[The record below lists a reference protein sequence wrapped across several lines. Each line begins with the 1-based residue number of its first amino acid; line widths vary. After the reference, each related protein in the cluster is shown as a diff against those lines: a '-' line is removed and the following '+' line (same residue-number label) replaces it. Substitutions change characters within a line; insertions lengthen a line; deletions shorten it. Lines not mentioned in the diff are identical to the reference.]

1 MSYTYISKF
10 VENPDAVF
18 NRLWNELD
26 WERHGSTPRREYY
39 SNDNGAPY
47 TYGNPKFARTY
58 IAKPWHS
65 DVIAIRTAL
74 ETLLDAKMDVCF
86 INGYE
91 DHRDHLGWHADD
103 SPEMDDDRPIVTVSF
118 GAERFIWFRENSN
131 IDVVDK
137 VLLENGSACIM
148 LPGMQD
154 THMHRIPKHDR
165 ECGPRI
171 SLTFRG
177 YVEAS

>member
-1 MSYTYISKF
+1 MSYRYISNF
-10 VENPDAVF
+10 VDKPNEVF
-18 NRLWNELD
+18 ERLWNELD

-39 SNDNGAPY
+39 SNDNGKPY

-58 IAKPWHS
+58 EAKPWHK
-65 DVIAIRTAL
+65 DVSEIRWVL
-74 ETLLDAKMDVCF
+74 EKLLNTKLDVCF

-103 SPEMDDDRPIVTVSF
+103 SPEMDDNRPIVTVSF
-118 GAERFIWFRENSN
+118 GAERYIWFRKNSEPENVKK
-131 IDVVDK
+131 I
-137 VLLENGSACIM
+137 LLENGSACIM

-171 SLTFRG
+171 SLTYRG
-177 YVEAS
+177 YID

>member
-1 MSYTYISKF
+1 MSYRYISKF
-10 VENPDAVF
+10 VDKPNEVF
-18 NRLWNELD
+18 ERLWNELD
-26 WERHGSTPRREYY
+26 WERHGSTPRRECY
-39 SNDNGAPY
+39 SNDNGKPY

-58 IAKPWHS
+58 EAKPWHK
-65 DVIAIRTAL
+65 DVLEIRWAL
-74 ETLLDAKMDVCF
+74 EKLLNTKLDVCF

-103 SPEMDDDRPIVTVSF
+103 SPEMDDNRPIVTVSF
-118 GAERFIWFRENSN
+118 GAERYIWFRKNSDPEN
-131 IDVVDK
+131 VRK
-137 VLLENGSACIM
+137 VLLENGSSCIM

-171 SLTFRG
+171 SLTYRG
-177 YVEAS
+177 YID